1 MSSMRWPEACE
12 EGVSTSFCYMHK
24 VVSVCCPTWVGRNE
38 GLHLGKDPLSGEPNV
53 LQLP

>member
-12 EGVSTSFCYMHK
+12 ERVSTSFCYMHK

-38 GLHLGKDPLSGEPNV
+38 GLHLGKDPLGGEPNV
-53 LQLP
+53 LQLL